1 MTYSEQA
8 QSLIQSA
15 GKDDLEALRKL
26 INTLDKHYYIDSQQ
40 LVTDYEYDLL
50 FKKLKEIETQFP
62 ELISADSPS
71 QRVAKVLTSDF
82 ETVAHS
88 VPMLSLDNSY
98 NANDLIDF
106 DTSVKKL
113 SGLAHVEYFVEPKFD
128 GASIALLYE
137 NDQLVRAATRGNG
150 VEGDNIT
157 SNAKMIRSIPLSV
170 PFSKQGIQKI
180 ELRGEVVI
188 ESIVFAQLNKERES
202 QGLALYNNP
211 RNTASGSLRIK
222 DSGEV
227 KKRNLDTFIYQIGF
241 GEDMEGKNIL
251 ETKLISQS
259 ENIASLRHWGFKVPN
274 TEAKVCQTIQEVI
287 DFCNEWE
294 AKRDAYHFEIDGMV
308 IKVNSLHTQQEI
320 GFTSHHPRWAIAYKF
335 KPRQAI
341 SKLIQVDYQVG
352 RTGVITPVA
361 KIEPVRLAGVTVS
374 SISLHNEDFIKEKDI
389 QMGDYLV
396 VERAGDVIPY
406 IASVDYSKRINTNII
421 EFPKACPICSSE
433 LNRVEGESAWRCN
446 NYYCQAQI
454 EERLIHFVSKD
465 AMDIKGMGREI
476 VIDFLKHGIITDIPS
491 IYKINFD
498 EVAKK
503 EGWKEK
509 SIQNLREG
517 IEASKGQA
525 LQRLL
530 VGLGIK
536 HVGTTMAKMLA
547 SQVSHIRDF
556 YDYTKEQYIALEDI
570 GEKVANSL
578 SDFFQSPKNREM
590 LAELESLGLNLFNV
604 KSGNKEGPLSGKTFV
619 FTGFRNI
626 DMEKKIEDLGG
637 LIGNSL
643 SKKTNYLVM
652 KEKGSGSSK
661 EKKALEYGTG
671 ILNEAEMREMLD
683 SAIG

>member
-15 GKDDLEALRKL
+15 GKDDLDALRKL

-50 FKKLKEIETQFP
+50 FKKLKEIEAQFP
-62 ELISADSPS
+62 ELISTDSPS
-71 QRVAKVLTSDF
+71 QRLAKVLTSDF

-188 ESIVFAQLNKERES
+188 ESGVFAQLNKERES

-259 ENIASLRHWGFKVPN
+259 ENIASLRQWGFKVPN
-274 TEAKVCQTIQEVI
+274 TRSEKSVSQYKRSSI
-287 DFCNEWE
+287 FCNEWE

-406 IASVDYSKRINTNII
+406 IASVDYTKRINTNII

-578 SDFFQSPKNREM
+578 CDFFQSPKNREM
-590 LAELESLGLNLFNV
+590 LAELEALGLNLINV

-661 EKKALEYGTG
+661 EKKALEYGTA
-671 ILNEAEMREMLD
+671 ILSEIDLNQMLLN
-683 SAIG
+683 